1 MDEHAFDHGRFDHER
16 FGSRGCDYSGLLDEL
31 RCHTTGWLEARRGWV
46 VREQRRLH
54 VEELAVL
61 RVLDERGRVDDS
73 LAAKDGTSTR
83 DVRRK
88 RATARNLERQPN
100 IANAAANGELSDEQL
115 DRVSDLA
122 GDDDPAADEHW
133 AKEGPGWSPQDLAD
147 EVRRQRRPTMAEAVA
162 RRAARL
168 HRFWMNRDAG
178 MLDGRYSLADVDGA
192 LVESVFEEMIEQM
205 RPATGQPWD
214 TRDHRAADAL
224 VELCRRYRDRD
235 HNDHNTPT
243 TGYRAHFVAH
253 VPTHGPATVA
263 GIPLPDAMVEAL
275 RAEARIEPVLVGD
288 DGEPITVGRTESV
301 LSEKTKRVVKQRDGH
316 CRHPGCDRRTG
327 LQVHHLWPSSWGGSD
342 DLWNLATVCT
352 THHARLAPQGR
363 LLLLGNPNHP
373 AGLSLIDRD
382 DLPKLA
388 DLAASRARADEPAA

>member
-1 MDEHAFDHGRFDHER
+1 MRVTPPCNDSVMDERTFD
-16 FGSRGCDYSGLLDEL
+16 FGLDYSELLDEL
-31 RCHTTGWLEARRGWV
+31 RCHTIGWLHAARDEA
-46 VREQRRLH
+46 VREQRRWRLR
-54 VEELAVL
+54 ELAIT
-61 RVLDERGRVDDS
+61 RVLDERGQVDDR

-100 IANAAANGELSDEQL
+100 IANAAAKGELSDEQL

-122 GDDDPAADEHW
+122 GDDDPASDEHW
-133 AKEGPGWSPQDLAD
+133 AKEGPGWSPEDLAD
-147 EVRRQRRPTMAEAVA
+147 ELRRTRQPTMAEAAA
-162 RRAARL
+162 RRAARM
-168 HRFWMNRDAG
+168 HRFWMNRDSG
-178 MLDGRYSLADVDGA
+178 MLDGRYSLPDVDGA
-192 LVESVFEEMIEQM
+192 LVESVFEEMIERM

-214 TRDHRAADAL
+214 TREHRAADAL
-224 VELCRRYRDRD
+224 VELCRLYRDRD
-235 HNDHNTPT
+235 ANDHNTPT
-243 TGYRAHFVAH
+243 SGYRAHFVAH
-253 VPTHGPATVA
+253 VPAHGPATVA

-288 DGEPITVGRTESV
+288 DGEPIAVGKIESV

-316 CRHPGCDRRTG
+316 CRWPGCDRRQG

-342 DLWNLATVCT
+342 DLYNLATVCT
-352 THHARLAPQGR
+352 THHPQLAPQGR

-373 AGLSLIDRD
+373 AGLSLLDRD

-388 DLAASRARADEPAA
+388 TLAAEGARAGPSAA